1 MFQKLLLAGILAA
14 AMAFAQSGMGGMG
27 GMGQGGMG
35 GGGRSRGGDMS
46 GMENIG
52 NMSRAR
58 RQTKAEQVADKLK
71 LNKDQ
76 KDQFES
82 ILSAGREKAAP
93 IREQMDKQRA
103 QIAGAMIG
111 GKPAEE
117 VDKLIADFTGLA
129 AQMTAVE
136 TEAYGKIWAMLKPN
150 QQSKAPQAFEL
161 MVGIFAPGRGGMGRG
176 RGEGR

>member
-1 MFQKLLLAGILAA
+1 MFRKLLLAGILAA

-27 GMGQGGMG
+27 QSGMGGMG
-35 GGGRSRGGDMS
+35 GGRQRGGDMN
-46 GMENIG
+46 GMENMG
-52 NMSRAR
+52 NMSRTR
-58 RQTKAEQVADKLK
+58 RQTKAEQIADKLK

-136 TEAYGKIWAMLKPN
+136 TEAYSKIWAMLKPN

-161 MVGIFAPGRGGMGRG
+161 MAGIFAPARAGMGRS